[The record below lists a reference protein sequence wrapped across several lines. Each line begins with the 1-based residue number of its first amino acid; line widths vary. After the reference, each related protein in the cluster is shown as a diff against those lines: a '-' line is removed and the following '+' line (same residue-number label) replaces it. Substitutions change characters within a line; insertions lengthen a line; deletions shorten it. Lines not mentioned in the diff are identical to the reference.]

1 MENSKKK
8 KIVLILIILLL
19 LVLIVASGAYA
30 YIGTDLFKS
39 DEQLFKKYLI
49 SGVVELSKFN
59 SEPYGEA
66 FERMNKEPAEITL
79 TTKMDEESYQQQETK
94 LVFKT
99 DIPNKNES
107 ISLDMKVD
115 DKNFMSADLLITDN
129 IYGVHVDGVH
139 DKYIA
144 VENKDLKKIAKN
156 LGLEDEMVEVIPD
169 TIPNTHI
176 SKVEQKKLA
185 EILKKYLNKLS
196 EKIDINS
203 YKQEKYTIED
213 FEEEKFE
220 GNKYTLEIATDKY
233 IYDFCDIL
241 KEFTNDEDL
250 LKLLEGRIS
259 EKTIEKMKEFD
270 LEETL
275 DIKDDRE
282 DFDKNDYTQEDNN
295 LKISLYSYKGKTVK
309 LDIYNENELVYEL
322 YIFNKDNSSH
332 IQIKE
337 HEPKTEYS
345 KVASMDITNIKNT
358 FENNVGEFLY
368 ETQTVYNKDDLNN
381 IEEEF
386 KKEKEDDDDNISY
399 SSWSNYQDIEW
410 YKEREEN
417 SKTSINLT
425 TNVENDVITSKVI
438 NDTENTSIPDINIT
452 TKFGSHINVPTL
464 KSDEMIVVN
473 DYTKEDF
480 TKLGE
485 EIIENVKK
493 TAEENPQSYIS
504 SLYTI
509 INYGNSIN
517 NMDSEN
523 LVNDINTSNNFGDE
537 EDILY
542 EKDFVNSEIEYAINS
557 LLTDYKADLE
567 LDENTNLE
575 DYLTGDRI
583 ANQVSMFVENLEI
596 IDGATIKCNYHEK
609 TFFTKIN
616 INGESFVLE
625 NAETLYSEDGTLES
639 AK

>member
-79 TTKMDEESYQQQETK
+79 ATKMDDESYQKQETK

-99 DIPNKNES
+99 DIPNKNEAL
-107 ISLDMKVD
+107 SLDMKVD
-115 DKNFMSADLLITDN
+115 DKDFMSADLLITDN

-156 LGLEDEMVEVIPD
+156 LGLEDEMVEVIPN

-176 SKVEQKKLA
+176 SKEEQKKLA

-196 EKIDINS
+196 EKIDVNS

-213 FEEEKFE
+213 FEEEKIE

-270 LEETL
+270 LEESL

-345 KVASMDITNIKNT
+345 KVASVDITNIKNT

>member
-1 MENSKKK
+1 MENSKKR
-8 KIVLILIILLL
+8 KIVLISIILLL
-19 LVLIVASGAYA
+19 LVLIVTGGAYA
-30 YIGTDLFKS
+30 YIATDLFKS
-39 DEQLFKKYLI
+39 DEQLFKRYLI
-49 SGVVELSKFN
+49 SGVVEISKFN

-79 TTKMDEESYQQQETK
+79 TTKMDDESYQKQETK

-107 ISLDMKVD
+107 LSLDMKVD
-115 DKNFMSADLLITDN
+115 DKDFMSADLLITDN

-156 LGLEDEMVEVIPD
+156 LGLEDEVVEFIPD
-169 TIPNTHI
+169 TIPNTRI
-176 SKVEQKKLA
+176 SKEEQKKLA

-196 EKIDINS
+196 EKIDVNS

-250 LKLLEGRIS
+250 LKLLEGKIS

-270 LEETL
+270 LEESL

-282 DFDKNDYTQEDNN
+282 DFDKNGYTQEDNN

-386 KKEKEDDDDNISY
+386 KKEKEDDDNNISY

-425 TNVENDVITSKVI
+425 TNVENDVINSKVI
-438 NDTENTSIPDINIT
+438 NDTEDTSIPDINIT
-452 TKFGSHINVPTL
+452 TKFGSDINVPTL

-493 TAEENPQSYIS
+493 TVEQNPQSYIS
-504 SLYTI
+504 
-509 INYGNSIN
+509 
-517 NMDSEN
+517 
-523 LVNDINTSNNFGDE
+523 
-537 EDILY
+537 
-542 EKDFVNSEIEYAINS
+542 
-557 LLTDYKADLE
+557 
-567 LDENTNLE
+567 
-575 DYLTGDRI
+575 
-583 ANQVSMFVENLEI
+583 
-596 IDGATIKCNYHEK
+596 
-609 TFFTKIN
+609 
-616 INGESFVLE
+616 
-625 NAETLYSEDGTLES
+625 
-639 AK
+639 

>member
-79 TTKMDEESYQQQETK
+79 ATKMDDESYQKQETK

-99 DIPNKNES
+99 DIPNKNEAL
-107 ISLDMKVD
+107 SLDMKVD
-115 DKNFMSADLLITDN
+115 DKDFMSADLLITDN

-176 SKVEQKKLA
+176 SKEEQKKIA

-196 EKIDINS
+196 EKIDVNS

-213 FEEEKFE
+213 FEEEKLE

-250 LKLLEGRIS
+250 LKLLEGKIS

-270 LEETL
+270 LEESL

-282 DFDKNDYTQEDNN
+282 DFDKNNYTQEDNN

-386 KKEKEDDDDNISY
+386 KKEKEEDDDNISS

-438 NDTENTSIPDINIT
+438 NYTENTSIPNINIT
-452 TKFGSHINVPTL
+452 TKFGSDINVPTL

-493 TAEENPQSYIS
+493 TVEQNPQSYIS

-523 LVNDINTSNNFGDE
+523 LADDINTSNNFGDE

-575 DYLTGDRI
+575 DYLTRDRI

-596 IDGATIKCNYHEK
+596 IDGTTIRCNYHEK